1 MSLFLGKR
9 PPYNKR
15 VQNGL
20 ELLILIRASYWMALW
35 LGSMHLRAAYS
46 NLSTFRTDLIS
57 RGICKFDLVSIILV
71 EWRAQMFLSLWWP
84 NAVIIATQFSV
95 WSSTGRLST
104 ATILSKVPN
113 AQPMHSQCTAN
124 TLPLTKVLECT
135 SGPCHEVASMRVW
148 LALDC
153 HWKVICFVLLLHLPA
168 LDCREKRIV
177 IVGPNRR
184 NPMLLDCHWKVIC
197 FVRARTRQRSLSTP
211 MTLNNHHFMSTSP
224 FSRIV
229 ILPSDFPASKWVRVS
244 PQTMRRTEDNKRQDF
259 FKEI

>member
-35 LGSMHLRAAYS
+35 LGSMHLCAAYS

-113 AQPMHSQCTAN
+113 AQPMHSQYTANAQPIHSQCTAN
-124 TLPLTKVLECT
+124 AQPMHSQYSSTDESVGMHIRALPWSGQHEGLACPGLPLKSHLFCPPLTFAG
-135 SGPCHEVASMRVW
+135 SGLPWKE
-148 LALDC
+148 DC
-153 HWKVICFVLLLHLPA
+153 HRGSKQAESNALGLPLKSHLFCARSHSSKEPLHA
-168 LDCREKRIV
+168 D
-177 IVGPNRR
+177 
-184 NPMLLDCHWKVIC
+184 D
-197 FVRARTRQRSLSTP
+197 
-211 MTLNNHHFMSTSP
+211 
-224 FSRIV
+224 
-229 ILPSDFPASKWVRVS
+229 SK
-244 PQTMRRTEDNKRQDF
+244 
-259 FKEI
+259 